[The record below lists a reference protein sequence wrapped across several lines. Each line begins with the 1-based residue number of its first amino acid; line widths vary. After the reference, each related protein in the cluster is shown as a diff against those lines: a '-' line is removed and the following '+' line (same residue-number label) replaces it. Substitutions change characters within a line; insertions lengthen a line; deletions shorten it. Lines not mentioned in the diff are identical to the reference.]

1 MAKADEY
8 EAFLSGLMTG
18 QVSAADPPPE
28 PVEEPKADDVRIGD
42 TVVFVPSRPVEVEEV
57 APPESPGRV
66 QWPADFAKW
75 LAANGS

>member
-1 MAKADEY
+1 MARAEEY

-28 PVEEPKADDVRIGD
+28 PVEEPKTDDNVRIGD
-42 TVVFVPSRPVEVEEV
+42 TVQFVPSRPVEVEEI
-57 APPESPGRV
+57 APPPGRV